1 MLSRLRKLDSI
12 TKAEIKAMPIH
23 FEVEK
28 DAFYLE
34 GLEKGEKR
42 GLEKGLEKGIEQ
54 HRYESVVK
62 MLQLGELTREK
73 IALIAGVTVE
83 YVKRVENELK
93 AKKKP

>member
-1 MLSRLRKLDSI
+1 
-12 TKAEIKAMPIH
+12 MPIH